1 MTVSSAG
8 EVTIAGNSEGLR
20 WFAHHILVLARNPD
34 EGHVHLQ
41 NEGIVMTDDSNLCV
55 IQYLA
60 TDRRGASIS
69 TRTRSYVILLKWLM
83 VLGALSLIYMLLVI
97 GWN

>member
-1 MTVSSAG
+1 MAISVPVEEHSRAKVRVTVSSAG

-34 EGHVHLQ
+34 EGHV
-41 NEGIVMTDDSNLCV
+41 
-55 IQYLA
+55 
-60 TDRRGASIS
+60 
-69 TRTRSYVILLKWLM
+69 LKWLM